1 MIDDVPS
8 FAEWVTQIRQDRHI
22 DWITQTLVGCRLVG
36 DDAVFDDVP
45 NFVDQATQ
53 NRDGRH
59 LVEFGAYLDLVRMI
73 TLTLS
78 ERDI

>member
-1 MIDDVPS
+1 MGNADPAGSTYRLDNADS
-8 FAEWVTQIRQDRHI
+8 
-22 DWITQTLVGCRLVG
+22 CRLSSRRR
-36 DDAVFDDVP
+36 DAVFDDVP

-59 LVEFGAYLDLVRMI
+59 LVEFGDYLDLVRMI